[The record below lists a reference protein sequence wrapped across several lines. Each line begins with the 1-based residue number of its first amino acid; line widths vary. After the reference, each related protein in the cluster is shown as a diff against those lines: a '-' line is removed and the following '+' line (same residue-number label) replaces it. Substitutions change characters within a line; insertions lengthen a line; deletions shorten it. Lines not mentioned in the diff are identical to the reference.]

1 MPSKLNPLDLL
12 QEGLFLLLL
21 IPQQTTEQGCLV
33 QRASG
38 CQGGVISVLLCLLIF
53 GVNWGLQ
60 GLCAGMLRSDP
71 TLGRFQ
77 RFPNLAAGGAT
88 RAVAKMWPSVSILCV
103 LVALANA
110 RSIPYYPPLS
120 SDLVNHI
127 NKLNTTWKVST
138 GTVFGEDKGMISMG
152 LGGCGLGV

>member
-1 MPSKLNPLDLL
+1 MR
-12 QEGLFLLLL
+12 FW
-21 IPQQTTEQGCLV
+21 V
-33 QRASG
+33 A
-38 CQGGVISVLLCLLIF
+38 GGVISALLCLLLIF

-60 GLCAGMLRSDP
+60 GLCAGTLWTDP

-138 GTVFGEDKGMISMG
+138 GTVFGPSW
-152 LGGCGLGV
+152 LLL